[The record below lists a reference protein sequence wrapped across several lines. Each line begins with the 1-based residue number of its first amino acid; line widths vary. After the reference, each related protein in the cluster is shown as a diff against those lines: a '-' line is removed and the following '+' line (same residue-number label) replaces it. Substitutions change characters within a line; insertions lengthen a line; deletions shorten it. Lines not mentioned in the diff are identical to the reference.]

1 MNFQVH
7 RQTWASAWIP
17 PPVLNQTIIYDPAG
31 ARAAGF
37 VLHAII
43 TFIIHRN
50 PIRSCFPANFHN
62 RGAEKQHSPTPGL
75 GSGSGTP
82 SPLALTRTANQRWAP
97 GEREVPRGWETY
109 GPAWCYVTPQ
119 PSPSARRPRC
129 AEPASLSPSPTP
141 LELCH
146 SWLFNLTSIPS
157 LVPITAHLHVQIRRN
172 NNNGGGPP
180 SQFGFF
186 TTGREKARGGF
197 CCGRGREGV
206 RGESLGIC
214 WQGGHGARS
223 RPGIYWKI
231 NHKSSHLSDRERL
244 WQRRSSCVAGLAS
257 SPRPLPQR

>member
-180 SQFGFF
+180 SQFGFL
-186 TTGREKARGGF
+186 R
-197 CCGRGREGV
+197 REGKKPEEASAV
-206 RGESLGIC
+206 DVGGKVFGESRLAFVDREGTA
-214 WQGGHGARS
+214 HGA
-223 RPGIYWKI
+223 
-231 NHKSSHLSDRERL
+231 
-244 WQRRSSCVAGLAS
+244 GLGFIGK
-257 SPRPLPQR
+257 